1 MSHAIIGKKIIMI
14 SKKAS
19 IRVFMREMLVEIH
32 ENEYRLIKD
41 NGNGTMSIPI
51 YRD

>member
-1 MSHAIIGKKIIMI
+1 
-14 SKKAS
+14 
-19 IRVFMREMLVEIH
+19 MREILIEIH

-41 NGNGTMSIPI
+41 NGNGTISVPI